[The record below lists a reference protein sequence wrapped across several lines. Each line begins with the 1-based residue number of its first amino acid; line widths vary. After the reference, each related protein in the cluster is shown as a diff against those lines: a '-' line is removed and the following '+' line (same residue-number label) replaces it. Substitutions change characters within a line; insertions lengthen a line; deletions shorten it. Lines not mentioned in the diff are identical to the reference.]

1 MSEAITETFSSSRL
15 DEMELGTIELS
26 VPLLDGI
33 IQIGAGGETD
43 VGRIRVTKE
52 TCTVTV
58 VRVDGGPMQVDIVA
72 DAQSSARVFAVPV
85 PALRLVRS
93 KNRWQVAG
101 TAIAAERLWDVKRFA
116 DVVGTF
122 AVAKQGRRQAGETSA
137 LAPRMT

>member
-1 MSEAITETFSSSRL
+1 MSEATTEAFSSDRL
-15 DEMELGTIELS
+15 DEMEFGTIELS

-52 TCTVTV
+52 PCTVTV
-58 VRVDGGPMQVDIVA
+58 VRVDGGPIQVDIVA

-85 PALRLVRS
+85 PALRLERS
-93 KNRWQVAG
+93 ADRWSVAG
-101 TAIAAERLWDVKRFA
+101 NPVDAQCVPDVKRFA

-122 AVAKQGRRQAGETSA
+122 AVAKQGRPQHSHRG
-137 LAPRMT
+137 

>member
-1 MSEAITETFSSSRL
+1 MSEATTETFPSDRL
-15 DEMELGTIELS
+15 DEMEFGTIELS

-52 TCTVTV
+52 SGTVTV
-58 VRVDGGPMQVDIVA
+58 VHVDGGPIQVDIVA
-72 DAQSSARVFAVPV
+72 DAQSSIRVFAVPV

-93 KNRWQVAG
+93 GSRWLVVENSV
-101 TAIAAERLWDVKRFA
+101 AAERLSDVKRFA

-122 AVAKQGRRQAGETSA
+122 AAAKQGRAQHGHRG
-137 LAPRMT
+137 

>member
-1 MSEAITETFSSSRL
+1 MSEATTEAFRSDRL
-15 DEMELGTIELS
+15 DEMESGTIELS

-52 TCTVTV
+52 PCTVTV
-58 VRVDGGPMQVDIVA
+58 VRVDGGPIQVDIVA
-72 DAQSSARVFAVPV
+72 DAQPSARVFAVPV

-93 KNRWQVAG
+93 ETRWLIAENAV
-101 TAIAAERLWDVKRFA
+101 AAERLSEVKRFV

-122 AVAKQGRRQAGETSA
+122 AVAKQGRPQHSHRG
-137 LAPRMT
+137 